1 MRKLRWNARLKRNCN
16 GRISASIK
24 IKYKKTVCKVVVPDI
39 DATGAEDAFEE
50 QFNKTLK
57 TAFGKKKG
65 KKIADQ
71 VIEELSEL

>member
-1 MRKLRWNARLKRNCN
+1 MKKLSWKAVLKRNCD
-16 GRISASIK
+16 GKISASIK
-24 IKYKKTVCKVVVPDI
+24 IKYKKTICKVVAPDI
-39 DATGAEDAFEE
+39 DKMADDKSDE
-50 QFNKTLK
+50 QFNNTLK

>member
-1 MRKLRWNARLKRNCN
+1 MKKLSWKAVLKRNCD
-16 GRISASIK
+16 GKISASIK
-24 IKYKKTVCKVVVPDI
+24 IKYKKTICKVVVPDI
-39 DATGAEDAFEE
+39 DKMAEDNFEE
-50 QFNKTLK
+50 QFNNTLK